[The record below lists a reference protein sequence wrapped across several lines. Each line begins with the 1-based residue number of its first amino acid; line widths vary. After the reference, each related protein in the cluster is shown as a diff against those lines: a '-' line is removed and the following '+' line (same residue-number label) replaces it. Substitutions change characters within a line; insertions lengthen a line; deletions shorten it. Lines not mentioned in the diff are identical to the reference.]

1 MTSLATNHFVLQEI
15 IAKSGGIQPLIELM
29 SKASLETKE
38 YATRTLWHLAG
49 NSEVGV
55 VIAQAGGLTPLVELL
70 SCEDE
75 HLQELAAV
83 VIGRLSRSNPIVSL
97 TVAEAGGVSP
107 LVALLRKGSSAAQ
120 QQAAAALAELG
131 LAPVNRDTI
140 SDAGGIA
147 MLVELLDSAV
157 PGTPETAARALAYLA
172 RDARDTPDDGGSL
185 PEAPTGTSDAGARIK
200 EELRARLSGHG
211 QMRILVRKALK
222 LAAADEAPDASGGGA
237 QDGALSDR
245 RRPASRSAGTSP
257 PRAAPDGH

>member
-1 MTSLATNHFVLQEI
+1 
-15 IAKSGGIQPLIELM
+15 
-29 SKASLETKE
+29 
-38 YATRTLWHLAG
+38 
-49 NSEVGV
+49 
-55 VIAQAGGLTPLVELL
+55 
-70 SCEDE
+70 
-75 HLQELAAV
+75 
-83 VIGRLSRSNPIVSL
+83 
-97 TVAEAGGVSP
+97 
-107 LVALLRKGSSAAQ
+107 
-120 QQAAAALAELG
+120 
-131 LAPVNRDTI
+131 
-140 SDAGGIA
+140 

-257 PRAAPDGH
+257 LRAAPDGH